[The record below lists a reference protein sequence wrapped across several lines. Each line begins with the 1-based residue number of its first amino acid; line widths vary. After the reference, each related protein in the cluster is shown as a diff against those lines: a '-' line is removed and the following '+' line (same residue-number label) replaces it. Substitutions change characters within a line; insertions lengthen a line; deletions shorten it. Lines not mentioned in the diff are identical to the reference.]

1 MTRDSRASAPF
12 PTSPRVDAISLE
24 AVLIPM
30 MVLLS
35 ALFSGMET
43 ALVSLSEVKLRTQAD
58 SGAKM
63 PRMLRRW
70 LEQPNDVLASLLI
83 WNNFVNITAS
93 AFATAWTE
101 SLLAGSEY
109 AGWGIPIAVGF
120 MTLSILIVGEVVPKT
135 YAKHNPEAFAT
146 FIPILSPFYAVS
158 YAPMLLLVALTRRAV
173 TWMGGELTT
182 ERARV
187 TEEDI
192 EEMVRVGTMD
202 GSIDPGA
209 TRLLTGVLELD
220 EKVAREIM
228 VPRPDVHAISL
239 NAPIADVLSAVSESG
254 FSRYPVYGESV
265 DDMRGV
271 LYVRDLLAAV
281 LARGPGSVDL
291 AQTIRPPMIL
301 PENMPLPDLLI
312 AMKQSR
318 THLAIIAS
326 EYGGVAGIVTLEDIV
341 EEVFGDIYDEHD
353 VIDAQ
358 VRRITEDIWMVDG
371 VVTVS
376 DLEDAI
382 GPGVDLDGVDDD
394 YETVAGLLMHV
405 AGRMPEQGFRHNLQ
419 GFELEVVRADATRI
433 LEVAVRRIAPA
444 GDTDAEGVST

>member
-1 MTRDSRASAPF
+1 VDSIP
-12 PTSPRVDAISLE
+12 LE
-24 AVLIPM
+24 AVLIPIL
-30 MVLLS
+30 VLLS

-43 ALVSLSEVKLRTQAD
+43 ALVSLSEVKLRTRAD

-63 PRMLRRW
+63 PRLLRRW
-70 LEQPNDVLASLLI
+70 LEHPNDVLASLLI

-93 AFATAWTE
+93 AFATAATE
-101 SLLAGSEY
+101 NLLAGSEF
-109 AGWGIPIAVGF
+109 AGWGIPIAVGS
-120 MTLSILIVGEVVPKT
+120 MTIALLIVGEVVPKT
-135 YAKHNPEAFAT
+135 YAKHNPESFST
-146 FIPILSPFYAVS
+146 LLPILTPFFAVS
-158 YAPMLLLVALTRRAV
+158 YGPMVLLVALTRRIV
-173 TWMGGELTT
+173 TVLGGELTT

-192 EEMVRVGTMD
+192 EEMLRVGTMD

-228 VPRPDVHAISL
+228 VPRPDVHAIALST
-239 NAPIADVLSAVSESG
+239 PIAEVLSAVSESG

-271 LYVRDLLAAV
+271 LYVRDLLATV
-281 LARGPGSVDL
+281 LARGPEAVDL
-291 AQTIRPPMIL
+291 AETIRPPMIL

-318 THLAIIAS
+318 THMAIIAS

-358 VRRITEDIWMVDG
+358 VRKITDDIWMVDG

-376 DLEDAI
+376 DLEDAL
-382 GPGVDLDGVDDD
+382 GPGIELDGMDDD
-394 YETVAGLLMHV
+394 YETVAGLLMHE
-405 AGRMPEQGFRHNLQ
+405 AGRMPEQGFRLEIE

-433 LEVAVRRIAPA
+433 LEVAVRRLPPPGPA
-444 GDTDAEGVST
+444 GSETPQT

>member
-1 MTRDSRASAPF
+1 M
-12 PTSPRVDAISLE
+12 DAISLE
-24 AVLIPM
+24 AVLIPL

-43 ALVSLSEVKLRTQAD
+43 ALVSLSDVKLRTQAD

-83 WNNFVNITAS
+83 WNNLVNITAS
-93 AFATAWTE
+93 AFATSLTE
-101 SLLAGSEY
+101 RLLEGSPM
-109 AGWGIPIAVGF
+109 AGWGIPIAIGVT
-120 MTLSILIVGEVVPKT
+120 TLAILIVGEVVPKT
-135 YAKHNPEAFAT
+135 YAKHNPEAYAA
-146 FIPILSPFYAVS
+146 FIPIFTPFFALSFG
-158 YAPMLLLVALTRRAV
+158 PMVLLVALTRRIV

-182 ERARV
+182 ERARI

-228 VPRPDVHAISL
+228 VPRPDVHGIALST
-239 NAPIADVLSAVSESG
+239 PIAEVLNAVSESG
-254 FSRYPVYGESV
+254 FSRYPVYGESI

-281 LARGPGSVDL
+281 LLRGREAVDL
-291 AQTIRPPMIL
+291 AETIRPPMIL
-301 PENMPLPDLLI
+301 PENMPLPDLLV

-318 THLAIIAS
+318 THMAIIAS

-358 VRRITEDIWMVDG
+358 VRRITDDVWMVDG

-376 DLEDAI
+376 DLEDAL
-382 GPGVDLDGVDDD
+382 GPAVDLNGTDDED

-405 AGRMPEQGFRHNLQ
+405 AGRMPEQGFTHTIS
-419 GFELEVVRADATRI
+419 GFELEVVRADSTRI
-433 LEVAVRRIAPA
+433 SEVAVRRLPPPSSAAPDEA
-444 GDTDAEGVST
+444 TG

>member
-1 MTRDSRASAPF
+1 
-12 PTSPRVDAISLE
+12 
-24 AVLIPM
+24 M

-70 LEQPNDVLASLLI
+70 IEQPNDVLASLLI

-93 AFATAWTE
+93 AFATALTE
-101 SLLAGSEY
+101 NMLAGSEY
-109 AGWGIPIAVGF
+109 AGWGIPIAVGG
-120 MTLSILIVGEVVPKT
+120 MTLAILIVGEVVPKT

-146 FIPILSPFYAVS
+146 LVPILTPFFTVS
-158 YAPMLLLVALTRRAV
+158 YGPMILLVALTRRVV
-173 TWMGGELTT
+173 TWMGGELTS

-239 NAPIADVLSAVSESG
+239 NAPIAEVLNAVSESG

-265 DDMRGV
+265 DDVRGV

-281 LARGPGSVDL
+281 LARGREAVDL
-291 AQTIRPPMIL
+291 AETIRLPMIL
-301 PENMPLPDLLI
+301 PENMPLPDLLV

-318 THLAIIAS
+318 THMAIIAS

-353 VIDAQ
+353 VVDAQ
-358 VRRITEDIWMVDG
+358 VRPAGEGVWMVDG
-371 VVTVS
+371 VVSVS
-376 DLEDAI
+376 DLEDAL

-405 AGRMPEQGFRHNLQ
+405 AGRMPEQGFTHHLQ
-419 GFELEVVRADATRI
+419 GFDLEVVRADATRI
-433 LEVAVRRIAPA
+433 LEVSVRRSPPPGDPTPGEIA
-444 GDTDAEGVST
+444 S